1 MIAEAIEID
10 GALNP
15 DLFILA
21 LRQVSTELEATR
33 TRIREVDGHPRQV
46 FLPRYPGAFPVV
58 DLEGEADPRAAAE
71 IWMEAELHRPLDL
84 AEDDLWRNGLLR
96 LNANS
101 WIWYHSAHHILFDGF
116 AGGLIA
122 HRVAELYAAL
132 VEDRSPAPYSFGSH
146 DDLRLQEDAY
156 RRSIHFDRD
165 RRYWM
170 EQLQALPE
178 PVTLARS
185 NAEPVG
191 GLLRHSVEMDRSR
204 IDALEAIGRSAGG
217 SLPQTLIALVATYY
231 ARATDVE
238 DLTILTMVTARISNE
253 MRRIPGMVANAV
265 PLRFSFRPETT
276 LADVIKQATQQMAR
290 ALRYQRYRYEDMRR
304 DLNLP
309 HREEQIA
316 RLGVNIEPFNYSFD
330 FAGLPARARN
340 LSNGTM
346 TDLTIFAYDRGD
358 RSPVR
363 FDFDANPALYTLREL
378 QDHQIRFEAMIDGLI
393 AAPDKPMIALSL
405 LLPEERERVLVQWN
419 ATGRPIEQVSWPQL
433 FERQAR
439 RSPHAIAVAGDAALT
454 YAEVSDLSDDWARHL
469 MAEGVRPGDLVAVAV
484 PRSEMLPV
492 LLLAILKL
500 GAAYLPLDPSDH
512 SDRLGAILAEACPRL
527 VVTTTAIEDEIEL
540 GTLPRVFA
548 DHPPVAGARP
558 QLVNPGPQDT
568 AYVIF
573 TSGSTGRPK
582 GVEIPHR
589 GLTNFL
595 LAMQDIVALQPSDRL
610 LAVTTVAFDIAA
622 LELFLPLLAGA
633 TVVIARRDQV
643 RDPAQLR
650 RLIVR
655 EGISV
660 LQATPSLWRAL
671 LQDGITGIEGLR
683 PLVGGEALAPDLAHQ
698 MARLGHPVLNLY
710 GPTETTIW
718 STVMPLCGGDLANP
732 SIGRPIQ
739 NTELYVVNRHGQP
752 VPPGFV
758 GELLIG
764 GMGVAKGY
772 LNRPDLT
779 AERFIPDTFSSHGGK
794 LYRTGDLVRWRD
806 DGSLDY
812 LGRNDFQIKIRGFRI
827 EPGEIEAALIAQ
839 EGIREAV
846 VMLRQDPGTDKR
858 LVAYLVRSQGAGEFD
873 PKRITRGLSA
883 VLPGHMI
890 PASFVELDTLPLNG
904 NGKIDR
910 KALPAPEWRPKT
922 DEDIVLPR
930 NDTERKLAKLWCEV
944 LGLETVGVHDDFFAL
959 GGDSLSAAGMISA
972 LRGKLDGEIPL
983 AAVFETPTIAALA
996 ERLEVAEEPH
1006 SLMQPVLPIKATGNR
1021 PPLFCIHP
1029 LLGLGWG
1036 FFGLGQ
1042 HVGEDVPI
1050 YALQADGLTDPAA
1063 APETLE
1069 AMARRYLERIRARQP
1084 QGPYHI
1090 LGWSLGGL
1098 VAHEIVRLLRAD
1110 GEAIAFFGMLDSYKF
1125 RPEGTMLGEKVLAE
1139 AAMAF
1144 LGAEIEEAVGIETLQ
1159 QLGDF
1164 AVDRFYR
1171 ENSGY
1176 LTYTG
1181 LDDPKLVDRAR
1192 QVILQNFHMAGR
1204 FVPGHIDVDMHFFRA
1219 GKVMAAPATRRVI
1232 DYDVEA
1238 WLPHVGGRVYL
1249 RTLDYGHDNMLDPQP
1264 AAEIGAVIQA
1274 ELLREILVLRPA
1286 IDAQKPRIA
1295 G

>member
-33 TRIREVDGHPRQV
+33 TRIREVDGQPRQV
-46 FLPRYPGAFPVV
+46 FLPRYPGAFPLV

-71 IWMEAELHRPLDL
+71 TWMEAELHRPLDL

-96 LNANS
+96 LHANS

-132 VEDRSPAPYSFGSH
+132 AENRPPAPYPFGSH
-146 DDLRLQEDAY
+146 DGLRLQEDAY

-185 NAEPVG
+185 NADPVG

-204 IDALEAIGRSAGG
+204 IDALEAIGRGAGG

-454 YAEVSDLSDDWARHL
+454 YGEVSDLSDDWARHL

-500 GAAYLPLDPSDH
+500 GAAYLPLDPSDR

-650 RLIVR
+650 RVIVR

-794 LYRTGDLVRWRD
+794 LYRTGDLVRWRE

-890 PASFVELDTLPLNG
+890 PASFVELDALPLNG

-1021 PPLFCIHP
+1021 APLFCIHP

-1249 RTLDYGHDNMLDPQP
+1249 RTLDCGHDNMLDPQP